1 MPGGGCGFGQ
11 FVAGS
16 PVPGSSAYLWPASP
30 SSEGLFEETPPQNK
44 KKGMVAVSLSESP
57 VSSSGIGG
65 SLSGSIHDPLGAYS
79 LTGMRTSQ
87 RKRVRRR
94 SGKTPIKTRPRP
106 WRPSPIVGMYS
117 MASSIKKSI
126 VGWRNGTA
134 WWSLVVPL
142 LGDPDPRVQLSG
154 VHALDDRLRLG
165 HPASPRAGV
174 ARLGSPGERGHS
186 LVSCPRVSFV
196 VFSFSFICLD
206 GFCALSCRSTSL
218 NQSSFLNPAE
228 I

>member
-1 MPGGGCGFGQ
+1 MINLAFRSVSHPGRLSIAFLPRYPGFSSHSLPLCSCAMPGGGCGFGQ

-79 LTGMRTSQ
+79 LSGMRPSQ
-87 RKRVRRR
+87 RKRVRRK
-94 SGKTPIKTRPRP
+94 SGKTPVKTRP

-117 MASSIKKSI
+117 LASSIKKSI
-126 VGWRNGTA
+126 VGWRGVLA
-134 WWSLVVPL
+134 ERYGLAVP
-142 LGDPDPRVQLSG
+142 
-154 VHALDDRLRLG
+154 
-165 HPASPRAGV
+165 
-174 ARLGSPGERGHS
+174 RGAI
-186 LVSCPRVSFV
+186 VGGYQTQECNRGGCTP
-196 VFSFSFICLD
+196 
-206 GFCALSCRSTSL
+206 
-218 NQSSFLNPAE
+218 
-228 I
+228 

>member
-1 MPGGGCGFGQ
+1 MINLAFRSVSHPGRLSIAFLTRYPGFSSHSLPLCSCAMPGGGCGFGQ

-126 VGWRNGTA
+126 VGWRGVLA
-134 WWSLVVPL
+134 ERYGVVVP
-142 LGDPDPRVQLSG
+142 GGAIVGGSRPKSAIVGGARPRRSASSWTSG
-154 VHALDDRLRLG
+154 
-165 HPASPRAGV
+165 
-174 ARLGSPGERGHS
+174 
-186 LVSCPRVSFV
+186 
-196 VFSFSFICLD
+196 FSK
-206 GFCALSCRSTSL
+206 GWGGTSWK
-218 NQSSFLNPAE
+218 SW
-228 I
+228 